1 MKLTKTAEIVLKKRY
16 LLRDDEG
23 NVIETP
29 EQMLWRV
36 ANAIAKAEELY
47 GGNPSEMA
55 KKFFKIMD
63 EQLFLPNSPTLM
75 NAGTELNQLSACFVI
90 PIEDSIDGI
99 FKALWDMAK
108 VQKSGGGCI
117 NGDSLIFI
125 EHEDGKREILK
136 IRELFERVTAGKK
149 LKEFGN
155 GKYVEVDGLYTYAFD
170 PINCEFKKAKITKVW
185 IFDVP
190 KFAKFKVRVGN
201 IEIQTSDWHPFF
213 VLAEDFRLVT
223 KRGDELKVGD
233 LVIRADLGDVLD
245 RKNGKIISD
254 DLAYVLGFIL
264 GDGSFGAVGKKSL
277 NYIRDVISR
286 EFGTHVKINY
296 ENNIPYLVYQ
306 GKGITK
312 FVEKALRVPFYKKG
326 RETEARFIP
335 EFVLDGAL
343 INPFLAGLF
352 DAEGYVNEKPE
363 LEITMRSKDVVKDT
377 SILLNLVGIKSSIRE
392 KIAADGWVEYRL
404 QITELPNIIKF
415 SNTVGRYLK
424 SKKSEK
430 LKEVTKRSYST
441 HGLKLSYDAF
451 VNLLK
456 PLIIREITNGSETKI
471 VLKDGSVVSLSQ
483 WKVRGRISRFK
494 LLNILR
500 KAEELADNELREKLA
515 KVRRLIELVE
525 EVKEIV
531 RIYSDEPFYDLSV
544 EHYENYLAGTKN
556 GFIVVHNTGFSFSR
570 LRPKGD
576 IVRSTKGV
584 ASGPVSFMKIFDCA
598 TEQIKQGGKR
608 RGANMGVLSVH
619 HPDVEEFIK
628 VKWEEGVLRNFN
640 ISVAITD
647 DFMEALKNDA
657 DIDLI
662 NPRTGKVVRKIP
674 AKKIFDL
681 IVEGAWR
688 NGEPGMIFIDTINK
702 YNPTPHVGKIEAT
715 NPCVT
720 ADTWIMTAEGPRQVK
735 DLIGRKFVA
744 VVNGRKYESDGFYF
758 TGIKKVYR
766 LKAKEGFELRLTG
779 DHPVLKVKKM
789 TRYVLETEWVKAC
802 DLKPGDKVVLNNHR
816 EFEGWGGKYSEKEG
830 YLMGLLLGDGK
841 EKAILSVYGDGRG
854 VRSIREMAYQYAR
867 SFPHRKDFKGWIK
880 RRNKYRT
887 AYITK
892 LARRLMP
899 NGKAITPEIEKAS
912 KDFYIGFLRGLFDAD
927 GSVQGSQ
934 KKGISIRLSQ
944 SDLGILKAVQRMLLR
959 LGIYSKIYKNRRK
972 AGKRKLP
979 DGRGGLKEYNIKA
992 QHELVIS
999 NEDVFEFYRKIGFG
1013 DVEKAEKLEKLITS
1027 YKRKPN
1033 RTRFVATVESIDFEG
1048 YEEVYDAH
1056 VKEIH
1061 AFDANGFVVHNC
1073 GELPLLPYESCN
1085 LGSINV
1091 SKFVKGKDID
1101 WDKLKE
1107 VVWLAVRFL
1116 DNVIDVNSYPIPEI
1130 EKMTK
1135 ANRKIGLGVMGW
1147 ADLLFKLRIPYDSE
1161 DALQL
1166 AERLMSFIQSESHK
1180 ASQALAEERGV
1191 FPNWKGSV
1199 WEKKGIKMRN
1209 ATTTSIAPTGTISI
1223 IAGCSSGIEPVYAL
1237 AYKRTHILN
1246 GEEFFE
1252 INPVFEETLREMGLY
1267 SDELIAKI
1275 AEEGSIQG
1283 MKELPEEIRRVF
1295 KCALDIHWSWHV
1307 RMQAAFQKYV
1317 DNAVAKTVNLPN
1329 YATKEDVANVFLM
1342 AYELGCKGVT
1352 VYRDG
1357 SREEQVLVTKKTEK
1371 LRRFVEPRPRPKV
1384 TSGKT
1389 IRIRT
1394 GCGSL
1399 FVTIN
1404 EDDYGLA
1411 EVFVHLGKSGSCFA
1425 SQTEAIG
1432 RLISIAL
1439 RSGVNPEAIID
1450 QLKGIRCPSVGFD
1463 EGEMVTSCA
1472 DGIAKALERYLRGDA
1487 KKVKPLTEFK
1497 EFKEEKSRRLGT
1509 PCPECGNILEYS
1521 EGCETCRVCGFTRC
1535 G

>member
-1 MKLTKTAEIVLKKRY
+1 MELTKTAEIVLKKRY

-47 GGNPSEMA
+47 GGNPDEIA

-99 FKALWDMAK
+99 FKALWEMAK

-136 IRELFERVTAGKK
+136 IRELFERISAGKK
-149 LKEFGN
+149 LKEFGS

-170 PINCEFKKAKITKVW
+170 PISCEFKKAKITRVW

-190 KFAKFKVRVGN
+190 KFAKYKVRVGN

-213 VLAEDFRLVT
+213 VLTEDFRLVT
-223 KRGDELKVGD
+223 KRADELKVGD
-233 LVIRADLGDVLD
+233 LVIGADLSA
-245 RKNGKIISD
+245 ISFASD
-254 DLAYVLGFIL
+254 GGMLIL
-264 GDGSFGAVGKKSL
+264 Q
-277 NYIRDVISR
+277 
-286 EFGTHVKINY
+286 E
-296 ENNIPYLVYQ
+296 
-306 GKGITK
+306 
-312 FVEKALRVPFYKKG
+312 
-326 RETEARFIP
+326 
-335 EFVLDGAL
+335 
-343 INPFLAGLF
+343 
-352 DAEGYVNEKPE
+352 
-363 LEITMRSKDVVKDT
+363 
-377 SILLNLVGIKSSIRE
+377 
-392 KIAADGWVEYRL
+392 
-404 QITELPNIIKF
+404 
-415 SNTVGRYLK
+415 
-424 SKKSEK
+424 SE
-430 LKEVTKRSYST
+430 
-441 HGLKLSYDAF
+441 LKLSYDAF
-451 VNLLK
+451 IELLR
-456 PLIIREITNGSETKI
+456 PIVVEQTSNGSETKI
-471 VLKDGSVVSLSQ
+471 ELKDGSIASLSQ

-494 LLNILR
+494 LLNVLR

-531 RIYSDEPFYDLSV
+531 KIYSDEPFYDLSV
-544 EHYENYLAGTKN
+544 ERYENYLAGTRN

-576 IVRSTKGV
+576 IVRTTKGV

-619 HPDVEEFIK
+619 HPDIEEFITA
-628 VKWEEGVLRNFN
+628 KWKEGILRNFN

-647 DFMEALKNDA
+647 KFMEALKNDGE
-657 DIDLI
+657 IELI
-662 NPRTGKVVRKIP
+662 NPRTGKVVRKVP

-688 NGEPGMIFIDTINK
+688 NGEPGMIFIDTVNK
-702 YNPTPHVGKIEAT
+702 HNPTPHVGKIEAT
-715 NPCVT
+715 NP
-720 ADTWIMTAEGPRQVK
+720 
-735 DLIGRKFVA
+735 
-744 VVNGRKYESDGFYF
+744 
-758 TGIKKVYR
+758 
-766 LKAKEGFELRLTG
+766 
-779 DHPVLKVKKM
+779 
-789 TRYVLETEWVKAC
+789 
-802 DLKPGDKVVLNNHR
+802 
-816 EFEGWGGKYSEKEG
+816 
-830 YLMGLLLGDGK
+830 
-841 EKAILSVYGDGRG
+841 
-854 VRSIREMAYQYAR
+854 
-867 SFPHRKDFKGWIK
+867 
-880 RRNKYRT
+880 
-887 AYITK
+887 
-892 LARRLMP
+892 
-899 NGKAITPEIEKAS
+899 
-912 KDFYIGFLRGLFDAD
+912 
-927 GSVQGSQ
+927 
-934 KKGISIRLSQ
+934 
-944 SDLGILKAVQRMLLR
+944 
-959 LGIYSKIYKNRRK
+959 
-972 AGKRKLP
+972 
-979 DGRGGLKEYNIKA
+979 
-992 QHELVIS
+992 
-999 NEDVFEFYRKIGFG
+999 
-1013 DVEKAEKLEKLITS
+1013 
-1027 YKRKPN
+1027 
-1033 RTRFVATVESIDFEG
+1033 
-1048 YEEVYDAH
+1048 
-1056 VKEIH
+1056 
-1061 AFDANGFVVHNC
+1061 C

-1091 SKFVKGKDID
+1091 SKFVKNGDID
-1101 WDKLKE
+1101 WDRLKE

-1116 DNVIDVNSYPIPEI
+1116 DNVIDVNSYPIAEI

-1147 ADLLFKLRIPYDSE
+1147 ADLLFKLEIPYDSE
-1161 DALQL
+1161 EALQL
-1166 AERLMSFIQSESHK
+1166 AEKLMSFIQSESHE
-1180 ASQALAEERGV
+1180 ASQTLAEERGV

-1199 WEKKGIKMRN
+1199 WEKKGVKMRN

-1252 INPVFEETLREMGLY
+1252 INPVFEETLKRMGLH

-1275 AEEGSIQG
+1275 AEEGSIQE
-1283 MKELPEEIRRVF
+1283 MKELPKEIRRVF

-1307 RMQAAFQKYV
+1307 RMQATFQKHV

-1329 YATKEDVANVFLM
+1329 RATREDVAKVLLT

-1357 SREEQVLVTKKTEK
+1357 SREEQVLVTKKTER
-1371 LRRFVEPRPRPKV
+1371 LRKFIEPRSRPKV

-1432 RLISIAL
+1432 RPISIAL
-1439 RSGVNPEAIID
+1439 RSGVSPEAIID

-1472 DGIAKALERYLRGDA
+1472 DGIAKALERYLKGKA
-1487 KKVKPLTEFK
+1487 KKVKPLTEFN
-1497 EFKEEKSRRLGT
+1497 EFKAEKKRRLGT
-1509 PCPECGNILEYS
+1509 PCPECGNMLEYL
-1521 EGCETCRVCGFTRC
+1521 EGCEICRVCGFTRC